1 MQAAAG
7 LCGSH
12 YMQAG
17 PVRNGQIPTPEL
29 WSNSGFFGEF
39 AGGVV

>member
-1 MQAAAG
+1 MRDA
-7 LCGSH
+7 
-12 YMQAG
+12 

-29 WSNSGFFGEF
+29 WSNSSIFGEF